1 MLSIQ
6 HKTSISRLLL
16 IALALFWFP
25 YLSVAEEQ
33 SQDIEPP
40 TLPNWYQVEVVLF
53 DQKTILGDEQPPK
66 ELSLEFP
73 NDLIE
78 LHSSY
83 QNTGIMR
90 RPLFDRLSESSLT
103 EPHQANLFDR
113 IYTYLGIPQ
122 FRYFTENQSEINLVP
137 EARIPYQADTGNS
150 SESQTIL
157 NEQQSMFD
165 FSEEESIQVKTAD
178 TRFPSDFNPV
188 FEAPFRTLNKS
199 DRDLNDTVRALNRRN
214 YQVQFHQAWR
224 FGVTSKQQSQWV
236 LLKAGE
242 NRAERYAI
250 EGALRFYKSR
260 FLHFET
266 DLWKLIFA
274 DDGQAEVILPEI
286 PKKPM
291 TSEEAVLVSAMQF
304 SNRYLALNPMPLDA
318 SGLIQSA
325 MSGYNLQWITP
336 LFKAKQPSTTND
348 NRELQKTGYPIEAIW
363 PIKQSKRIQE
373 EEVYYIDHPQMGALV
388 SIKAYEPVPIN
399 MPSLQ
404 HNATEE
410 QALEVSN

>member
-16 IALALFWFP
+16 TALALFGFA
-25 YLSVAEEQ
+25 YFSVAEEQ
-33 SQDIEPP
+33 SQDIETP
-40 TLPNWYQVEVVLF
+40 TLDNWYQVEVVLF
-53 DQKTILGDEQPPK
+53 DQKTILGDEQPPN
-66 ELSLEFP
+66 ELSLKFP
-73 NDLIE
+73 TDLIE

-103 EPHQANLFDR
+103 EPYQANLFDR

-122 FRYFTENQSEINLVP
+122 FRYFTENQSETNLVP
-137 EARIPYQADTGNS
+137 EARIPYQADATY
-150 SESQTIL
+150 EPQTIL
-157 NEQQSMFD
+157 NEQQSTFD
-165 FSEEESIQVKTAD
+165 FSEEDSIQAETTD
-178 TRFPSDFNPV
+178 TRFPSDFKPV

-214 YQVQFHQAWR
+214 YQVHFHQAWR
-224 FGVTSKQQSQWV
+224 FEATSKQQSQWV

-266 DLWKLIFA
+266 NLWKLIFS

-286 PKKPM
+286 PKRPM

-304 SNRYLALNPMPLDA
+304 SNRYLALSPKALREPSLFQGALN
-318 SGLIQSA
+318 S
-325 MSGYNLQWITP
+325 YNLRSITP
-336 LFKAKQPSTTND
+336 LFNAKQLISTND
-348 NRELQKTGYPIEAIW
+348 NHELKNTGYPIEAIW

-388 SIKAYEPVPIN
+388 SIKPYEPVPIN
-399 MPSLQ
+399 LPPMQPD
-404 HNATEE
+404 TPEE
-410 QALEVSN
+410 QVLEASN

>member
-16 IALALFWFP
+16 IALVLFGFP
-25 YLSVAEEQ
+25 YFSVAEEQ
-33 SQDIEPP
+33 SQDIETP
-40 TLPNWYQVEVVLF
+40 TLANWYQVEVVLF
-53 DQKTILGDEQPPK
+53 DQKTILGDEQPPN

-73 NDLIE
+73 TDLIE

-103 EPHQANLFDR
+103 EPYQANLFDR
-113 IYTYLGIPQ
+113 IYAYLGIPQ
-122 FRYFTENQSEINLVP
+122 FRYFTENQSETNLVP
-137 EARIPYQADTGNS
+137 EARIPYQADARY
-150 SESQTIL
+150 EPQTIF
-157 NEQQSMFD
+157 NEQQSTFD
-165 FSEEESIQVKTAD
+165 FSEEDSIQAKTTD
-178 TRFPSDFNPV
+178 TRFPADFKPV

-224 FGVTSKQQSQWV
+224 FEATSKQQSQWV

-266 DLWKLIFA
+266 DLWKLIFS
-274 DDGQAEVILPEI
+274 DDGQAEVVLPEI
-286 PKKPM
+286 PKRPM

-304 SNRYLALNPMPLDA
+304 SNRYLALSSKALREPSLFQGALN
-318 SGLIQSA
+318 S
-325 MSGYNLQWITP
+325 YNLRSITP
-336 LFKAKQPSTTND
+336 LFNAKQLISTND
-348 NRELQKTGYPIEAIW
+348 NLELKNTGYPIEAIW

-388 SIKAYEPVPIN
+388 SIKPYEPVPIN
-399 MPSLQ
+399 LPPMQPD
-404 HNATEE
+404 TPEE
-410 QALEVSN
+410 QVLEASN

>member
-1 MLSIQ
+1 MLSIK

-33 SQDIEPP
+33 SQDIELP

-78 LHSSY
+78 LHSSH

-90 RPLFDRLSESSLT
+90 RPLFDSLSESSLT
-103 EPHQANLFDR
+103 EPYQANLFDR
-113 IYTYLGIPQ
+113 IYAYLGIPQ
-122 FRYFTENQSEINLVP
+122 FRYFTENQSELNLVP
-137 EARIPYQADTGNS
+137 EARIPYQADTT
-150 SESQTIL
+150 SEPQTIL
-157 NEQQSMFD
+157 NEQQSTFD
-165 FSEEESIQVKTAD
+165 FPEDDSIQVKTAD
-178 TRFPSDFNPV
+178 TRFPTDFNPV
-188 FEAPFRTLNKS
+188 FEAPFRTLDKS

-224 FGVTSKQQSQWV
+224 FEVTSKQQSQWV
-236 LLKAGE
+236 LLKAGD

-318 SGLIQSA
+318 SGFIQSA
-325 MSGYNLQWITP
+325 LNGYNLQSVTP
-336 LFKAKQPSTTND
+336 LFSSIQLSPIND
-348 NRELQKTGYPIEAIW
+348 NLELQNTGYPIEAIW

-388 SIKAYEPVPIN
+388 SIKAYEPLPIN
-399 MPSLQ
+399 LPPRQ
-404 HNATEE
+404 PDVTDE
-410 QALEVSN
+410 QVLDASN

>member
-6 HKTSISRLLL
+6 HKTSISRFLLT
-16 IALALFWFP
+16 ALALFGFA
-25 YLSVAEEQ
+25 YFSVAEEQ
-33 SQDIEPP
+33 SQDIVTP
-40 TLPNWYQVEVVLF
+40 TLDNWYQVEVVLF
-53 DQKTILGDEQPPK
+53 DQKTILGDEQPPN

-73 NDLIE
+73 TDLIE

-103 EPHQANLFDR
+103 EPYQANLFDR
-113 IYTYLGIPQ
+113 IYAYLGIPQ
-122 FRYFTENQSEINLVP
+122 FRYFTENQSETNLVP
-137 EARIPYQADTGNS
+137 EARIPYQADATY
-150 SESQTIL
+150 EPQTIL
-157 NEQQSMFD
+157 NEQQSTFD
-165 FSEEESIQVKTAD
+165 FSEEDSIQAKTTD
-178 TRFPSDFNPV
+178 TRFPADFKPV

-224 FGVTSKQQSQWV
+224 FEATSKQQSQWV

-266 DLWKLIFA
+266 NLWKLIFS

-286 PKKPM
+286 PKRPM

-304 SNRYLALNPMPLDA
+304 SNRYLALSPKALREPSLFQGALN
-318 SGLIQSA
+318 S
-325 MSGYNLQWITP
+325 YNLRSVTP
-336 LFKAKQPSTTND
+336 LFDAKQLISTND
-348 NRELQKTGYPIEAIW
+348 NHELKNTGYPIEAIW

-388 SIKAYEPVPIN
+388 SIKPYEPVPIN
-399 MPSLQ
+399 LPPKQ
-404 HNATEE
+404 PDTPEE
-410 QALEVSN
+410 QVLEANN

>member
-16 IALALFWFP
+16 IALVLFGFP
-25 YLSVAEEQ
+25 YFSVAEEH
-33 SQDIEPP
+33 SQDIETP
-40 TLPNWYQVEVVLF
+40 TLANWYQVEVVLF
-53 DQKTILGDEQPPK
+53 DQKTILGDEQPPN

-73 NDLIE
+73 TDLIE

-103 EPHQANLFDR
+103 EPYQANLFDR
-113 IYTYLGIPQ
+113 IYAYLGIPQ
-122 FRYFTENQSEINLVP
+122 FRYFTENQSETNLVP
-137 EARIPYQADTGNS
+137 EARIPYQADATY
-150 SESQTIL
+150 EPQTIL
-157 NEQQSMFD
+157 NEQQSTFD
-165 FSEEESIQVKTAD
+165 FSEEDSIQAKTTD
-178 TRFPSDFNPV
+178 TRFPADFKPV
-188 FEAPFRTLNKS
+188 FDAPFRTLNKS

-224 FGVTSKQQSQWV
+224 FEATSKQQSQWV

-266 DLWKLIFA
+266 NLWKLIFS

-286 PKKPM
+286 PKRPM
-291 TSEEAVLVSAMQF
+291 TSDEAVLVSAMQF
-304 SNRYLALNPMPLDA
+304 SNRYLALSPKALQEPSLFQGALN
-318 SGLIQSA
+318 
-325 MSGYNLQWITP
+325 GYNLQSIMP
-336 LFKAKQPSTTND
+336 LFNAKQLISTND
-348 NRELQKTGYPIEAIW
+348 NHELKNTGYPIEAIW

-388 SIKAYEPVPIN
+388 SIKPYEPVPIN
-399 MPSLQ
+399 LPPMQPD
-404 HNATEE
+404 TPEE
-410 QALEVSN
+410 QVLEASN

>member
-33 SQDIEPP
+33 SQNIELP

-90 RPLFDRLSESSLT
+90 RPLFDSLSESSLT
-103 EPHQANLFDR
+103 EPYQGNLFDR
-113 IYTYLGIPQ
+113 IYAYLGIPQ
-122 FRYFTENQSEINLVP
+122 FRYFTENQSELNLVP
-137 EARIPYQADTGNS
+137 EARIPYQADTT

-157 NEQQSMFD
+157 NEQQSTFD
-165 FSEEESIQVKTAD
+165 FPEEDSIQVKTAD
-178 TRFPSDFNPV
+178 TRFPTNFNPV

-224 FGVTSKQQSQWV
+224 FEVTSKQQSQWV

-304 SNRYLALNPMPLDA
+304 SNRYLALSPMSLEA

-325 MSGYNLQWITP
+325 LNGYNLQSVTP
-336 LFKAKQPSTTND
+336 LFNSIQLSPIND
-348 NRELQKTGYPIEAIW
+348 NLELQNTGYPIEAIW

-388 SIKAYEPVPIN
+388 SIKAYEPLPIN
-399 MPSLQ
+399 LPPLQ
-404 HNATEE
+404 PDITE
-410 QALEVSN
+410 NRF

>member
-1 MLSIQ
+1 
-6 HKTSISRLLL
+6 
-16 IALALFWFP
+16 
-25 YLSVAEEQ
+25 
-33 SQDIEPP
+33 
-40 TLPNWYQVEVVLF
+40 VVLF

-90 RPLFDRLSESSLT
+90 RPLFDSLSESSIT
-103 EPHQANLFDR
+103 ESHQADLLDR
-113 IYTYLGIPQ
+113 IYAYLGISQ

-137 EARIPYQADTGNS
+137 EARIPYQADIGNS
-150 SESQTIL
+150 SEPQIL
-157 NEQQSMFD
+157 QVDQQSEFDLSQEYTDEDKTAETALATD
-165 FSEEESIQVKTAD
+165 FS
-178 TRFPSDFNPV
+178 PV
-188 FEAPFRTLNKS
+188 FEAPFRTLDKS

-224 FGVTSKQQSQWV
+224 FEVTSKQQSQWV

-250 EGALRFYKSR
+250 EGGLRFYKSR

-325 MSGYNLQWITP
+325 LNGYNLQWITP
-336 LFKAKQPSTTND
+336 LFNAIQPSTTND
-348 NRELQKTGYPIEAIW
+348 NRELQNTGYPIEAIW

-399 MPSLQ
+399 LPPLQ
-404 HNATEE
+404 PETTEE
-410 QALEVSN
+410 QVLDASN

>member
-6 HKTSISRLLL
+6 HKTSISRFLLT
-16 IALALFWFP
+16 ALALFGFA
-25 YLSVAEEQ
+25 YFSVAEEQ
-33 SQDIEPP
+33 SQDIVTP
-40 TLPNWYQVEVVLF
+40 TLDNWYQVEVVLF
-53 DQKTILGDEQPPK
+53 DQKAVLGDEQPPN

-103 EPHQANLFDR
+103 EPYQANLFDR

-122 FRYFTENQSEINLVP
+122 FRYFTENQSETNLVP
-137 EARIPYQADTGNS
+137 EARIPYQADATY
-150 SESQTIL
+150 EPQTIL
-157 NEQQSMFD
+157 NEQQSTFD
-165 FSEEESIQVKTAD
+165 FYEEDSIQAETTD
-178 TRFPSDFNPV
+178 TRFPSDFKPV

-214 YQVQFHQAWR
+214 YQVHFHQAWR
-224 FGVTSKQQSQWV
+224 FEATSKQQSQWV

-266 DLWKLIFA
+266 NLWKLIFS

-286 PKKPM
+286 PKRPM

-304 SNRYLALNPMPLDA
+304 SNRYLALSPKALPEPSLFQGALN
-318 SGLIQSA
+318 S
-325 MSGYNLQWITP
+325 YNLRSITP
-336 LFKAKQPSTTND
+336 LFNAKQLISMND
-348 NRELQKTGYPIEAIW
+348 NHELKNTGYPIEAIW

-388 SIKAYEPVPIN
+388 SIKPYEPVPIN
-399 MPSLQ
+399 LPPMQPD
-404 HNATEE
+404 TPEE
-410 QALEVSN
+410 QVLEASN